1 MMAKTFTVSLLVLL
15 STGCAMQKQSVIF
28 GSKAG
33 RETVNVKPRQLF
45 TVALKGNPST
55 GFSWNI
61 TTIDTTL
68 IRPQG
73 KPRYVGQS
81 NLPGSPGTFY
91 FDFSAVGKGASN
103 IAFAYARTWEKGVAP
118 ADSFT
123 ITVECR

>member
-1 MMAKTFTVSLLVLL
+1 MTAKTLTVSLLVLL
-15 STGCAMQKQSVIF
+15 STACEMQKKNLIF
-28 GSKAG
+28 DSKAG
-33 RETVNVKPRQLF
+33 SESVRVKPQDTF

-61 TTIDTTL
+61 TAIDTTL

-81 NLPGSPGTFY
+81 NLPGAPGTFY
-91 FDFSAVGKGASN
+91 FAFSAVGKGAST
-103 IAFAYARTWEKGVAP
+103 IAFAYVRSWEKGVAP